1 MSARSIYD
9 NWERLVLAT
18 LRREQ
23 LWQLCH
29 ADSTDL
35 SIISLSL
42 TSSYCAHSFLLNISS
57 SRLYHAVEYNSQKL
71 VTWYMEETRDESTIL
86 VKRMRGDKILLPIT
100 YFSYDMDEK
109 LVVYEYNQTPT
120 SKTATNLMNWE
131 SRLKIATIVAKAIAL
146 AHAKPTTSTHPLE
159 DFSGSLLNDLAS
171 SSALRLAIS
180 TGGYRCPEAEHHGI
194 VSWASDVY
202 TFGVLLLELLMI
214 PSPFNIKG
222 SSAHPEQLV
231 KRVLSVFRDEGTLI
245 VFHFIP
251 TNVAGELIE
260 MWKVLLLALKCVE
273 EDPQKRPAMVDV
285 VKMLEGV
292 SKTDR
297 ATKHTALISL

>member
-1 MSARSIYD
+1 MSRLIYD

-42 TSSYCAHSFLLNISS
+42 TSSCGRSFLMTDIGS
-57 SRLYHAVEYNSQKL
+57 SRLYHAVGYEPQKP
-71 VTWYMEETRDESTIL
+71 VTWYVEETRDGSTIL
-86 VKRMRGDKILLPIT
+86 VKRTRGDNKTLLPIT
-100 YFSYDMDEK
+100 YFSYDCDEK
-109 LVVYEYNQTPT
+109 LFVYEYQTQT
-120 SKTATNLMNWE
+120 SKIATNLMNWE
-131 SRLKIATIVAKAIAL
+131 SRLKIATVVAKAIAL
-146 AHAKPTTSTHPLE
+146 AHAKPTTSTHPSG
-159 DFSGSLLNDLAS
+159 DFSGSLLNDLGS

-180 TGGYRCPEAEHHGI
+180 TAGYCSPEAAHHGI

-202 TFGVLLLELLMI
+202 TFGVLLLELLTI
-214 PSPFNIKG
+214 PSPLNIRG
-222 SSAHPEQLV
+222 SSAHREQLV
-231 KRVLSVFRDEGTLI
+231 KRVAKALRDEGTLI

-260 MWKVLLLALKCVE
+260 MWKVLLLALRCVE
-273 EDPQKRPAMVDV
+273 EDPQRRPAMGDV

-292 SKTDR
+292 KQD
-297 ATKHTALISL
+297 